1 MRGIIFFLPVRHVP
15 GVGHVERADNVN
27 AKVNGCLQGEALWR
41 ERSRFSGLISPV
53 AGVKLFGDSALFQ
66 LLD

>member
-1 MRGIIFFLPVRHVP
+1 M
-15 GVGHVERADNVN
+15 ERADNVN
-27 AKVNGCLQGEALWR
+27 AKVNGCLQGEALWC